1 MKKMQLLVKVKPPTG
16 FTLIEVMIVVAI
28 IAVLAGI
35 ALPSYKDYVLRGQL
49 VDAQN
54 LLSAGR
60 ANMERYYQ
68 DNRTYAAVGTTATPP
83 CAATQGLF
91 TLSCSVVPTA
101 TTYTL
106 SAAGSGVVAAFVYTT
121 NQVDAKTTVITS
133 GPAGWNS
140 STTCWITKR
149 GQAC

>member
-1 MKKMQLLVKVKPPTG
+1 MQLFVRAKPRKG

-35 ALPSYKDYVLRGQL
+35 ALPSYREYVLRGQL

-68 DNRTYAAVGTTATPP
+68 DNRTYAAVGSTATPP

-91 TLSCSVVPTA
+91 TLSCSVTPTA
-101 TTYTL
+101 TAYTL
-106 SAAGSGVVAAFVYTT
+106 SATGSGAVSAFVYTT
-121 NQVDAKTTVITS
+121 NQVDTKTTVITA
-133 GPAGWNS
+133 GPSGWNS
-140 STTCWITKR
+140 STTCWIIKR
-149 GQAC
+149 GQVC